1 LGNFGR
7 TKLVL
12 GTEATGGALSF
23 TQELRKNE
31 EKHLEKSNLGRT
43 SSCPGENGMHTENW
57 AERIPSVLGKT
68 VRGNKS
74 NEASEKIQTWPIDE
88 EHERKRNR
96 ARRKSRQASAGNS
109 TEKNPCRRNLSRGI
123 NSTGPQI

>member
-7 TKLVL
+7 TESEM

-31 EKHLEKSNLGRT
+31 EKHFEKSNLGHT

-57 AERIPSVLGKT
+57 AERIPSVLGT
-68 VRGNKS
+68 
-74 NEASEKIQTWPIDE
+74 T
-88 EHERKRNR
+88 NR
-96 ARRKSRQASAGNS
+96 RRKNYAVEQV
-109 TEKNPCRRNLSRGI
+109 
-123 NSTGPQI
+123 Q